1 MGVVV
6 ETHHTDG
13 VTVAARMD
21 RLPITRTHRL
31 ATVAI
36 GFGLFFDIYEIFLAG
51 VLGTVLQEDIHL
63 GKTALALLLSSAF
76 IGMFLGSLTLGRLA
90 DRLGRRRAFLLTL
103 GVYSVFSLLAAFS
116 VGPVMLVIC
125 RFLAG
130 LGIGAEPP
138 ISDTYLGDL
147 LPPKRRGRYI
157 AWAYTLSF
165 VGVPVAGFLAHWLV
179 PITLLNIAG
188 WRWMFVIGAV
198 GAVIVLA
205 LRTGLPESPRW
216 LEAVGRHRDAEAVVT
231 RFEQEAQAE
240 GTELPEP
247 DAETAVL
254 VKSGRLRDLVV
265 PPYLRRTLMMTL
277 FHLLQPLGYYGFGT
291 LVPLILV
298 AKGFPIVQSLLFS
311 AVTFIGYPVGS
322 ALSLPIVE
330 RMERKHL
337 IIASALA
344 MAGFG
349 FAFGMST
356 ATWAIVL
363 FGFIYTAIS
372 NLFSNAFH
380 IYQAEIFPTALR
392 ATATSSTYSLS
403 RLTSAVMPFALL
415 PLLQNGGPGMLFT
428 VVGVA
433 MAVVAVN
440 VGVLGPS
447 TTGRRLENVNA
458 NSVTEP
464 TPASANLEAKS

>member
-1 MGVVV
+1 MEAVAD
-6 ETHHTDG
+6 THHTSG
-13 VTVAARMD
+13 VTIAARMD
-21 RLPITRTHRL
+21 RLPITRTHRT

-51 VLGTVLQEDIHL
+51 VLSTVLQKDLHL

-76 IGMFLGSLTLGRLA
+76 LGMFLGALTLGRLA
-90 DRLGRRRAFLLTL
+90 DRLGRRRAFLLSL
-103 GVYSVFSLLAAFS
+103 SVYSVFSVLAAFS
-116 VGPVMLVIC
+116 VGPVMLVIF

-147 LPPKRRGRYI
+147 LPPNRRGRYI

-179 PITLLNIAG
+179 PVTLLNVAG
-188 WRWMFVIGAV
+188 WRWMFVLGAV
-198 GAVIVLA
+198 GAVIVFA

-216 LEAVGRHRDAEAVVT
+216 LEAVGRQRDAEAVVA
-231 RFEQEAQAE
+231 RFEREAQAE
-240 GTELPEP
+240 GIDLPQPDPETVVPVTSGQFGELF
-247 DAETAVL
+247 
-254 VKSGRLRDLVV
+254 V
-265 PPYLRRTLMMTL
+265 PPYLRRTMMMTL
-277 FHLLQPLGYYGFGT
+277 FHVLQTLGYYGFGT

-298 AKGFPIVQSLLFS
+298 AKGLPIVQSLLFS

-322 ALSLPIVE
+322 ALSVPIVE
-330 RMERKHL
+330 RWERKYL
-337 IIASALA
+337 VIASALA

-349 FAFGMST
+349 VAFGLST

-363 FGFIYTAIS
+363 CGFLYTAIS

-403 RLTSAVMPFALL
+403 RLTSGVMPFVLL
-415 PLLQNGGPGMLFT
+415 PLLQHGGPGMLFT

-440 VGVLGPS
+440 VGVLGPR
-447 TTGRRLENVNA
+447 TTGRRLETVNTDP
-458 NSVTEP
+458 VTEP
-464 TPASANLEAKS
+464 TPANTSLEATS